1 VFAYR
6 EVGPG
11 SFPHAERAAERVL
24 SLPMHPYLTGELTKR
39 VADAV
44 AAAVARKQSMAA
56 H

>member
-1 VFAYR
+1 
-6 EVGPG
+6 
-11 SFPHAERAAERVL
+11 
-24 SLPMHPYLTGELTKR
+24 MHPYLTGELTKR